1 MANRA
6 DIRAKIQRELRDPDG
21 NSWSDAELNDLIN
34 AGIDA
39 VSDLSPREL
48 REDITY
54 TFPETIVQGSWGKI
68 KEITLVNP
76 FTNIFR
82 VEILDNNSR
91 LHTSLPRGVDE
102 GSSSGWEWFNN
113 KVIIP
118 ENWVYP
124 SEYVT
129 ASGVLA
135 PVISGSITGITFPV
149 AGTVRYLCTNAFG
162 IGDIVTITGILPATH
177 NLAAATVTAATSS
190 YFQVSSGVASAWVSG
205 GLATVTAPLYERIK
219 VRVYG
224 YARHTQLDNDT
235 TVATLDDQEQV
246 AVQTYAV
253 ANALSRLM
261 TDRANFQQ
269 WQIASGS
276 SDMTISELGVLSNA
290 ARQRWYAERTRI
302 RKMRR
307 LG

>member
-6 DIRAKIQRELRDPDG
+6 DIRATVRRELRDTDG
-21 NSWSDAELNDLIN
+21 NSWSDDELNDLIN

-54 TFPETIVQGSWGKI
+54 TFPYTITAGAFGKI
-68 KEITLVNP
+68 KEIVLANP

-82 VEILDNNSR
+82 VEVLDSNNR
-91 LHTSLPRGVDE
+91 LHTTLPRGVDE
-102 GSSSGWEWFNN
+102 GSSSGWEWWDN

-124 SEYVT
+124 SVT
-129 ASGVLA
+129 
-135 PVISGSITGITFPV
+135 
-149 AGTVRYLCTNAFG
+149 
-162 IGDIVTITGILPATH
+162 VTIG
-177 NLAAATVTAATSS
+177 SDK
-190 YFQVSSGVASAWVSG
+190 FEQ
-205 GLATVTAPLYERIK
+205 IK

-224 YARHTQLDNDT
+224 YARHTQLLNDT
-235 TVATLDDQEQV
+235 IETTLDDQEQV
-246 AVQTYAV
+246 AVRTYVV

-269 WQIASGS
+269 WQIASGA
-276 SDMTISELGVLSNA
+276 SDVSISELSVLANS

>member
-21 NSWSDAELNDLIN
+21 NSWSDPELNDLIN

-54 TFPETIVQGSWGKI
+54 TFPYTITDGAFGKI
-68 KEITLVNP
+68 KEVTLTNP

-82 VEILDNNSR
+82 VEILDSNSR

-102 GSSSGWEWFNN
+102 GSSSGWEWFGD
-113 KVIIP
+113 KVILP

-124 SEYVT
+124 S
-129 ASGVLA
+129 L
-135 PVISGSITGITFPV
+135 
-149 AGTVRYLCTNAFG
+149 
-162 IGDIVTITGILPATH
+162 IVTVG
-177 NLAAATVTAATSS
+177 SDK
-190 YFQVSSGVASAWVSG
+190 FEQ
-205 GLATVTAPLYERIK
+205 IK

-224 YARHTQLDNDT
+224 YARHTQLENDT

-246 AVQTYAV
+246 AVRTYAV